1 MSERPDGFL
10 LRMRNIEVEYD
21 QVQALKG
28 VDFDLRPGEIHA
40 IVGEHRA
47 GKSTLMRVLTGTVP
61 KAAGEIEFKGRPCFA
76 FDERKAISRD
86 ISMFYQ
92 SLNVIPSL
100 NTVQNIYLS
109 RIQKKYGFFVDY
121 RAMTQRVDG
130 FMRRL
135 GIDFDISTPLMNLPI
150 DIQNMV
156 ELIKVFLFEPDIII
170 LDEISSRLTP
180 GEMERVYPYIVD
192 QKSKGKSTIYITHY
206 MNEVFQ
212 FADRVT
218 ILKNGVSLGTE
229 AIENLDNLTLYR
241 MTYSSVLTREELQ
254 RDNIKL
260 YHLKMYNEQII
271 KNLPIGVIILDPSNA
286 VYLINDSAERLFG
299 PATDATGIAF
309 SSILEKVDDETG
321 NDILEKMRRLL
332 EWTWDEVQF
341 EGKHIRI
348 KYFPFRDSF
357 HDTMGNILL
366 FEDISK
372 DISFKEYYIR
382 TQKISSIAELAAG
395 IAHEINN
402 PLGII
407 KNYITLLR
415 LEGKDE
421 EARPLITKISNEI
434 ERIND
439 IIGSLLSFSKMR
451 SSRGKAFDIQVA
463 IKETLVLL
471 GHALREKGITLT
483 SHTAEDPALVMGDE
497 NRIRQVFFNLIMNSI
512 EAVSERGRIEIY
524 LRVRRE
530 DRVVEVGI
538 KDDGVGINDEIKDMV
553 FEPFFS
559 NKEGKS
565 NTGLGLTI
573 CQHIVQAHNGV
584 IYFTSVPGKETIFTV
599 ALPMA

>member
-1 MSERPDGFL
+1 
-10 LRMRNIEVEYD
+10 
-21 QVQALKG
+21 
-28 VDFDLRPGEIHA
+28 
-40 IVGEHRA
+40 
-47 GKSTLMRVLTGTVP
+47 
-61 KAAGEIEFKGRPCFA
+61 
-76 FDERKAISRD
+76 
-86 ISMFYQ
+86 
-92 SLNVIPSL
+92 
-100 NTVQNIYLS
+100 
-109 RIQKKYGFFVDY
+109 
-121 RAMTQRVDG
+121 
-130 FMRRL
+130 
-135 GIDFDISTPLMNLPI
+135 
-150 DIQNMV
+150 
-156 ELIKVFLFEPDIII
+156 
-170 LDEISSRLTP
+170 
-180 GEMERVYPYIVD
+180 MEKVYPYIVD

-206 MNEVFQ
+206 MNEVIQ

-218 ILKNGVSLGTE
+218 ILKNGISLGTE
-229 AIENLDNLTLYR
+229 VIENLDNFTLYR
-241 MTYSSVLTREELQ
+241 IAYSSVLTRDELQ
-254 RDNIKL
+254 RDNLKL

-271 KNLPIGVIILDPSNA
+271 KNLPIGVIILDPTNA
-286 VYLINDSAERLFG
+286 IYLINNSAQRLFE
-299 PATDATGIAF
+299 PVIATTETAF
-309 SSILEKVDDETG
+309 SFILNTIGDETG
-321 NDILEKMRRLL
+321 KDILEKMKMLL

-407 KNYITLLR
+407 KNYITLLK

-421 EARPLITKISNEI
+421 AAQPLITKISNEI

-451 SSRGKAFDIQVA
+451 SSPGKAFDLLVA

-471 GHALREKGITLT
+471 RHVLSEKYITLT
-483 SHTAEDPALVMGDE
+483 SSAAEDLALVMGDE

-512 EAVSERGRIEIY
+512 EAVSEYGRIEIS
-524 LRVRRE
+524 LRVRSE
-530 DRVVEVGI
+530 DHAVEVEI
-538 KDDGVGINDEIKDMV
+538 KDNGVGISDAIKDMV

-584 IYFTSVPGKETIFTV
+584 MYFTSVPGKETVFTV